1 MPSTQIDVKGKIE
14 WAKVFESNRDRAE
27 WNTETDGEYKVTV
40 TTDAATAK
48 ALKDAGCMKKI
59 EEVTDGHKVTFSRPH
74 TGAQDWM
81 GGAPIVADIT
91 GKAWDLQD
99 KGLIGNGSE
108 GIVKV
113 EVYPTRT
120 GRTGTRLLGLQV
132 LEHVVYE
139 SEGGSSQPRSMFTDH
154 SESSGGSKS
163 STSSQEP
170 QDSIPF

>member
-1 MPSTQIDVKGKIE
+1 
-14 WAKVFESNRDRAE
+14 
-27 WNTETDGEYKVTV
+27 
-40 TTDAATAK
+40 
-48 ALKDAGCMKKI
+48 MKKI
-59 EEVTDGHKVTFSRPH
+59 EEVTDGYKLTVSRPH

-81 GGAPIVADIT
+81 GGAPIVADVT
-91 GKAWDLQD
+91 GKAWNLQEQ
-99 KGLIGNGSE
+99 GLIGNGSE

-120 GRTGTRLLGLQV
+120 GRTGTRLLGVQV

-139 SEGGSSQPRSMFTDH
+139 SEGGPSQPRSMFTDH
-154 SESSGGSKS
+154 SSSGGSTS

>member
-1 MPSTQIDVKGKIE
+1 MPSTQIDIKGTIE

-27 WNTETDGEYKVTV
+27 WNKETDGEYKVTI

-48 ALKDAGCMKKI
+48 ELKKAGCMKKI
-59 EEVTDGHKVTFSRPH
+59 EEVDSGHRLTVSRPH

-81 GGAPIVADIT
+81 GGAPIVADVT
-91 GKAWDLQD
+91 GKAWNLQEQ
-99 KGLIGNGSE
+99 GLIGNGSE

-120 GRTGTRLLGLQV
+120 GRTGTRLLGVQV

-139 SEGGSSQPRSMFTDH
+139 SEGGPSQPRAMFTDH
-154 SESSGGSKS
+154 SSSGGSSS